1 MPHGIAGGMLLHF
14 SYLRAVIPTAAT
26 IPRGTNDPLFSMSYQ
41 SIFLSL
47 LLLSALPAAAQ
58 TIIPLERGGSVR
70 SKTIDDYRREMK
82 GADRLRTDS
91 AAYSDGLRLAFNA
104 LYRDSLDEAER
115 RFTEALKDR
124 PEAEGNYIIRY
135 NLALIDQARGHSARA
150 VDALDKILKSHPDY
164 VDARLL
170 RAEAELQLD
179 RAREAVTDAEAI
191 LDLGLDKGVGTE
203 RLWRARFVRAAARYQ
218 LRLYP
223 DAAADV
229 ARLLKERPGAENVR
243 LLDALI
249 LQRMGRNA
257 EALNRLNLIVSAHP
271 KSIDALSTRA
281 AVLAELDRPA
291 QARADYDA
299 LIALAP
305 DEPAYYI
312 ERARMYVKE
321 GEKTAARRDLDRAV
335 KLGTPRG
342 VVQALYNLTR

>member
-1 MPHGIAGGMLLHF
+1 MI
-14 SYLRAVIPTAAT
+14 
-26 IPRGTNDPLFSMSYQ
+26 
-41 SIFLSL
+41 IFLLSSSCLKRLVLPL
-47 LLLSALPAAAQ
+47 LAVFCSFSAIMAQ

-70 SKTIDDYRREMK
+70 AKTIDDYRREMK
-82 GADRLRTDS
+82 ATDRLRADS
-91 AAYSDGLRLAFNA
+91 ANYTDGLRLAFNA

-115 RFTEALKDR
+115 RFTEALKER

-135 NLALIDQARGHSARA
+135 NLALIDQARGRSAEA
-150 VDALDKILKSHPDY
+150 ADALDKILKSHPDY

-170 RAEAELQLD
+170 RSEASLQLG
-179 RAREAVTDAEAI
+179 RAREAITDAEAI

-218 LRLYP
+218 LRLFP

-229 ARLLKERPGAENVR
+229 GVLLKERPEAENVR

-249 LQRMGRNA
+249 LQRMGRTA
-257 EALNRLNLIVSAHP
+257 EALNRLNLIISAHP
-271 KSIDALSTRA
+271 QSQDALATRA
-281 AVLAELDRPA
+281 GVLADLDRPA
-291 QARADYDA
+291 QARLDYDA

-305 DEPAYYI
+305 DEPSYYI
-312 ERARMYVKE
+312 ERARMLVRV

-335 KLGTPRG
+335 NLGTPRG